1 MSQTISATEANQRFS
16 ELLRRVSAGE
26 SFTILSRG
34 RPVAEVRPVEPDLQ
48 AQGAAVRAMLDYVET
63 LPRATA
69 PGWTRES
76 LYE

>member
-1 MSQTISATEANQRFS
+1 MSLTISATEANQRFS

-48 AQGAAVRAMLDYVET
+48 AQGARVRAMLDE
-63 LPRATA
+63 LKKRPRSSAY
-69 PGWTRES
+69 GWTRES